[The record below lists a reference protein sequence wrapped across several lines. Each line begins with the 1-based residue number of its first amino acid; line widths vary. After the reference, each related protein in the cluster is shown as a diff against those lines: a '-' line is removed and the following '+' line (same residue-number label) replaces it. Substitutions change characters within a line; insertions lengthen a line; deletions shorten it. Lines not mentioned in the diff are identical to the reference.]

1 MDVGVLRSCIQ
12 STIDPNADVRRQAEL
27 DLKFVGAHCLFSK
40 IALS

>member
-27 DLKFVGAHCLFSK
+27 NLKSVRSL
-40 IALS
+40 LSLQ